1 MSAWWVIV
9 NPSAGRGRGGDLA
22 GRVTSALDERGI
34 ASEVRI
40 SSSPEAIEDLIE
52 DGRVGGYECFASV
65 GGDGTANLVLNGLL
79 ARPWETPPT
88 LAILPAGSGS
98 DFVRTF
104 AIPNQVE
111 GAADHLRGD
120 DRYPIDIGL
129 LTGSFGDRY
138 FLNAANAGIAAR
150 TVVDA
155 GHLPD
160 WMGSRRYLAGFW
172 TALART
178 RPDTV
183 KVDSDGRTF
192 SATAWNVVIANGQ
205 FFGGGMNVAPRAAAA
220 DGLFDVQVFSGARRI
235 APAVIRRVVRGT
247 HLTHPAVRRTT
258 GASITVEVPDRWM
271 IEADGEIIGTGS
283 FSAQVV
289 QGMVSFKI

>member
-1 MSAWWVIV
+1 MTRWWVIV
-9 NPSAGRGRGGDLA
+9 NPSAGRGRDLT
-22 GRVTSALDERGI
+22 GRVEAALDERGI
-34 ASEVRI
+34 ASEIWR
-40 SSSPEAIEDLIE
+40 SSSPEAVAGLIE
-52 DGRVGGYECFASV
+52 GGRGAGYDRFAAV

-79 ARPWETPPT
+79 ARPWATPPT

-104 AIPNQVE
+104 AIPNQLE
-111 GAADHLRGD
+111 GAADHLSSD
-120 DRYPIDIGL
+120 DRYPIDVGL
-129 LTGSFGDRY
+129 LSGSFGDRY

-150 TVVDA
+150 TVVEA

-160 WMGSRRYLAGFW
+160 WMGSRRYLVGFW

-178 RPDTV
+178 RPDVV
-183 KVDSDGRTF
+183 KVDSDGRTI
-192 SATAWNVVIANGQ
+192 STTAWNVVIANGQ

-220 DGLFDVQVFSGARRI
+220 DGLFDVQVFSGPRRM

-258 GASITVEVPDRWM
+258 GGSVTVEVPDSWM

-283 FSAQVV
+283 FSARVV
-289 QGMVSFKI
+289 QGKLNFKI

>member
-1 MSAWWVIV
+1 MSGWWVIV
-9 NPSAGRGRGGDLA
+9 NPSAGRGGDLT
-22 GRVTSALDERGI
+22 GRVKAALDDRGV
-34 ASEVRI
+34 ASEIRR
-40 SSSPEAIEDLIE
+40 SSSPEAVADLVE
-52 DGRVGGYECFASV
+52 GGRDAGYDCFAAV

-104 AIPNQVE
+104 AIPNRLE
-111 GAADHLRGD
+111 GAADHLSGG

-183 KVDSDGRTF
+183 KVDSDGRTI

-205 FFGGGMNVAPRAAAA
+205 FFGGGMNVAPRAATM
-220 DGLFDVQVFSGARRI
+220 DGLFDVQVFSGPRRM
-235 APAVIRRVVRGT
+235 APVVIRRVVRGT

-258 GASITVEVPDRWM
+258 GASVTVDVPDSWM
-271 IEADGEIIGTGS
+271 VEADGEIIGSGS
-283 FSAQVV
+283 FSAQVI
-289 QGMVSFKI
+289 QGMVNFKI